1 MLHLVGIAFSEVG
14 KSNDVACVVVRRP
27 LVGHPHLNLR
37 NLDARGDEWE
47 FLHIL
52 VVSVAEVMSEEVVT
66 VLVVFSGKDFVG
78 AFSHTSLR

>member
-14 KSNDVACVVVRRP
+14 KGQDIASVVVRRP